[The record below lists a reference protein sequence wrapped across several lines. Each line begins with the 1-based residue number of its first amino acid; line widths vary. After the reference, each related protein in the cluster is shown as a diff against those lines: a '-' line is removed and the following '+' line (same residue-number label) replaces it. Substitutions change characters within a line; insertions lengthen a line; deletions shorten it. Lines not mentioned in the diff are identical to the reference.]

1 MCIDFQKEYGLEVTG
16 IVNDEMWDK
25 LYNEYMK

>member
-1 MCIDFQKEYGLEVTG
+1 MSFQKEYGLEVTG
-16 IVNDEMWDK
+16 IVDGEMWDK